1 MLCNRLV
8 CGVNDPQLQKWWLA
22 EDKLTFEKALDIS
35 LPLEAATRGARQLQ
49 TAASDTLGN
58 LVPV

>member
-8 CGVNDPQLQKWWLA
+8 CGINDPQLQKRWLA
-22 EDKLTFEKALDIS
+22 EDRLTFKKALDIS
-35 LPLEAATRGARQLQ
+35 LALEAATRGTRQ
-49 TAASDTLGN
+49 AASDILGN